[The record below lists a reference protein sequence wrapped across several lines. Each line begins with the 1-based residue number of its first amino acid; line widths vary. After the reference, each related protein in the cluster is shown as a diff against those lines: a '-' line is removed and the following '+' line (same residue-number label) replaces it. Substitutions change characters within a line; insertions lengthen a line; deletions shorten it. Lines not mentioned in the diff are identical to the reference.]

1 MINTGSRTYYGLAVG
16 AFITALLYGFIT
28 NTMAEGTWT
37 TLAGSG
43 AVDAIL
49 GPLTFGYKGG
59 VGDHFGYAALM
70 GFSGLCVGLGA
81 ITTAFRDGNA
91 VSIAEVEA
99 TDRRYADQPP
109 MNVVPW
115 PALFALAVG
124 ITLVGLS
131 FQPFLFGLGVFAAI
145 LVGVEW
151 TLTVWSER
159 TSTDPEVNRT
169 VRRRVL
175 WPLEVPVGV
184 AAGLGII
191 VFSMSRLFLAT
202 AGIGAAV
209 IAAVL
214 ALVVLALA
222 FVLAARPTINRGV
235 VLAIVILFGIVVIG
249 AGIWGGIADN
259 NKDHHGGEEAASATA
274 DARGQTDVI
283 VASADA
289 PTPPIPA
296 SQSTPGT
303 TASA

>member
-1 MINTGSRTYYGLAVG
+1 MINTGSRTYFGLAIG

-28 NTMAEGTWT
+28 NTMAEGTWQ

-43 AVDAIL
+43 AVEAIL

-59 VGDHFGYAALM
+59 VGDHFGYASLM
-70 GFSGLCVGLGA
+70 GFSGLCVGLGSL
-81 ITTAFRDGNA
+81 TTAFRDGNS

-99 TDRRYADQPP
+99 PDRAFADQPP

-124 ITLVGLS
+124 LTVVGLS
-131 FQPFLFGLGVFAAI
+131 FQPFLFGLGVFAAVLI
-145 LVGVEW
+145 GVEW

-159 TSTDPEVNRT
+159 TSSDPEVNRL

-191 VFSMSRLFLAT
+191 VFAMSRLFLAT

-214 ALVVLALA
+214 ALVVLAMA

-235 VLAIVILFGIVVIG
+235 VLAIVLIFGVIVIG
-249 AGIWGGIADN
+249 AGIWGGIADSN
-259 NKDHHGGEEAASATA
+259 NDHHHDEEAASLIVEAT
-274 DARGQTDVI
+274 GQTDATSSSSVPATA
-283 VASADA
+283 VA
-289 PTPPIPA
+289 PA
-296 SQSTPGT
+296 
-303 TASA
+303 